1 MGKLSPE
8 KRRLLALRLKKTS
21 RPRASR
27 GNLWFPGIE
36 KTQDARLR
44 LFTFPYAGGGV
55 AIMRSWSDALPEGI
69 ALCPS
74 RLPGRESRMSEAP
87 IEKPEK
93 LVEGIAEALRPHLDV
108 PFAFLGYCMGAF
120 LSFELTRWLRRNSL
134 PQPKALLVAGS
145 RAPQFRLGHV
155 PHPDPTDEELVEEFR
170 QLEYAAREE
179 LDNEDLLQ
187 LMLPSLRADSKIG
200 RIYTY
205 FEEPPLDVPIRTY
218 GGTKDPRLPA
228 DVIDAWRKQTTSSF
242 RMRLFPG
249 KHFFMHTVEK
259 EFQAAVA
266 EDLEE
271 LT

>member
-1 MGKLSPE
+1 
-8 KRRLLALRLKKTS
+8 LALRLKRKAGPKT
-21 RPRASR
+21 PK
-27 GNLWFPGIE
+27 GNLWFPGVE
-36 KTQDARLR
+36 QTKDARLR

-74 RLPGRESRMSEAP
+74 RLPGRESRLSEAP
-87 IEKPEK
+87 IETPEK
-93 LVEGIAEALRPHLDV
+93 LVEGIAKALKPHLDV

-120 LSFELTRWLRRNSL
+120 LSFELTRWLRRHSL
-134 PQPKALLVAGS
+134 PQPKCLLVAGS

-155 PHPDPTDEELVEEFR
+155 PHADPTDEELVEEFR

-205 FEEPPLDVPIRTY
+205 FEEPPLDVPIRAY
-218 GGTKDPRLPA
+218 GGEKDPRLPA

-259 EFQAAVA
+259 EFQDVVAA
-266 EDLEE
+266 DLEE
-271 LT
+271 LA